1 MKSLEGKVALITG
14 GGQGI
19 GMGIAR
25 AMAEAGASVVIT
37 GRTEE
42 KLIAAAE
49 KIRKWGGGE
58 VLSVTGDVRNRRDAD
73 HAVAV
78 TVEKFGR
85 VDILVNNAQIMM
97 QAGQLI
103 EDSSDEEIMATL
115 QSGLLGTL
123 YFMQGVLPHMQE
135 RGGSII
141 NFASRHGVVGDAG
154 MGVYAMTKEAIRGLS
169 RVAAREWGPHN
180 IRVNVI
186 SPVATSAAS
195 LEVVSRDPE
204 RAKYYLSQMALGRP
218 GNAYRDIAP
227 IAVFLGGNESRY
239 LTGQILNADGG
250 QVML

>member
-1 MKSLEGKVALITG
+1 VKSLEGKVALITG

-25 AMAEAGASVVIT
+25 AMAEAGAGVVIT
-37 GRTEE
+37 GRNED

-58 VLSVTGDVRNRRDAD
+58 VLTVTGDVRNRRDTD

-103 EDSSDEEIMATL
+103 EDTADEDMMATL

-123 YFMQGVLPHMQE
+123 YFMQGVFPHMQE
-135 RGGSII
+135 NGGSII

-154 MGVYAMTKEAIRGLS
+154 MGIYAMTKEAIRGLS

-195 LEVVSRDPE
+195 LEFVRQDPE
-204 RAKYYLSQMALGRP
+204 KAKHYLSQMALGRP

-227 IAVFLGGNESRY
+227 VAVFLGGNESRY

>member
-37 GRTEE
+37 GRTGD
-42 KLIAAAE
+42 KLIDAAD
-49 KIRKWGGGE
+49 KIREWGGGE
-58 VLSVTGDVRNRRDAD
+58 VLPVIGDVRNRRDAE
-73 HAVAV
+73 HAVAA

-103 EDSSDEEIMATL
+103 EDTPDADMLATL

-123 YFMQGVLPHMQE
+123 YFMQCAFPHMQE
-135 RGGSII
+135 NGGSII

-180 IRVNVI
+180 VRVNVI

-204 RAKYYLSQMALGRP
+204 RASYYLSQMALGRP

>member
-19 GMGIAR
+19 GMAIAR

-37 GRTEE
+37 GRTAD
-42 KLIAAAE
+42 KLIAAAK

-58 VLSVTGDVRNRRDAD
+58 VLSVIGDVRNRRDVE
-73 HAVAV
+73 HAVAA

-97 QAGQLI
+97 QAGQSI
-103 EDSSDEEIMATL
+103 EDTSDEEMMATL

-123 YFMQGVLPHMQE
+123 YFMQGVFPHMQQN
-135 RGGSII
+135 GGSII

-180 IRVNVI
+180 VRVNVI
-186 SPVATSAAS
+186 SPVAASAAS
-195 LEVVSRDPE
+195 LEFVRQYPE
-204 RAKYYLSQMALGRP
+204 KARRYLSQMALGRP

-227 IAVFLGGNESRY
+227 IAVFLGGNQSRY